1 MATKYPNSGK
11 LSNNRYKDNDKKP
24 DMVGE
29 LVMTRSALKELM
41 GEHDGDDIVIKIS
54 AWNMDGQYG
63 PWHRLAW
70 NNYKPKT
77 EGAPQQQQAPARQ
90 EPPQK
95 GFDDMDD
102 DIPF

>member
-1 MATKYPNSGK
+1 MATQYPNSGK
-11 LSNNRYKDNDKKP
+11 LSNNRYKDSPKKP

-29 LVMTRSALKELM
+29 LVMTRAALKELL

-77 EGAPQQQQAPARQ
+77 DGAPQQQAPARQ
-90 EPPQK
+90 APPQK

>member
-1 MATKYPNSGK
+1 MATQYPNSGK
-11 LSNNRYKDNDKKP
+11 LSNNRYKDSPKKP
-24 DMVGE
+24 DMIGE

-70 NNYKPKT
+70 NNYKKPA
-77 EGAPQQQQAPARQ
+77 EAAPQQDQARQAPRAEEQ
-90 EPPQK
+90 ES
-95 GFDDMDD
+95 DD

>member
-1 MATKYPNSGK
+1 MATQYPNSGR
-11 LSNNRYKDNDKKP
+11 LSNNRYKDNPKKP

-41 GEHDGDDIVIKIS
+41 GEHDGDEIVIKLS

-77 EGAPQQQQAPARQ
+77 DQAQQAQRPAAPQPSA
-90 EPPQK
+90 
-95 GFDDMDD
+95 DDMDD

>member
-1 MATKYPNSGK
+1 MATQYPNSGK
-11 LSNNRYKDNDKKP
+11 LSNNRYKDNPKKP

-29 LVMTRSALKELM
+29 LVMTRSALKELL
-41 GEHDGDDIVIKIS
+41 GEHDGDDIVIKLS
-54 AWNMDGQYG
+54 AWNMEGQYG

-77 EGAPQQQQAPARQ
+77 DAAPQQQAAPARQ
-90 EPPQK
+90 APPQK
-95 GFDDMDD
+95 GFEDMDD

>member
-1 MATKYPNSGK
+1 MATQYPNSGK
-11 LSNNRYKDNDKKP
+11 LSNNRYKDSPKKP
-24 DMVGE
+24 DMVGD

-63 PWHRLAW
+63 PWHRLSW

-77 EGAPQQQQAPARQ
+77 DAAPQQPR
-90 EPPQK
+90 PPQK
-95 GFDDMDD
+95 QIESDSEDV
-102 DIPF
+102 PF